1 METLRSNREEIT
13 EIYQREEIMWRQRS
27 KKIWLKKGDQNIKY
41 FYKVANGRRSNQIT
55 SQKINGGRV
64 EDQEEI
70 RKHIDSYYKKNYNKR
85 WKGDKIEER
94 NMEEEGSRCRIE
106 KEI

>member
-70 RKHIDSYYKKNYNKR
+70 RKHIDSYYKKKL
-85 WKGDKIEER
+85 
-94 NMEEEGSRCRIE
+94 
-106 KEI
+106 